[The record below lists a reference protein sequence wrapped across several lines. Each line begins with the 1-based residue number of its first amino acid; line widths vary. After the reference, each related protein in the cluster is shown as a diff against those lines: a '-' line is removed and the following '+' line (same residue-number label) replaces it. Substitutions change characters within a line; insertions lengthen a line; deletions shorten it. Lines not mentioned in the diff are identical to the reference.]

1 MMWKWRTQRTW
12 GTTALGIWLVAT
24 GLLPLLNVSIPQSG
38 PILSLLAAASGILIL
53 MQR

>member
-1 MMWKWRTQRTW
+1 MFWRWRSQRGW

-24 GLLPLLNVSIPQSG
+24 GLLPFLHVSIPQSG
-38 PILSLLAAASGILIL
+38 PILSLLAAAAGVLIL

>member
-1 MMWKWRTQRTW
+1 MKWRWRTQRAW

-24 GLLPLLNVSIPQSG
+24 GLLPLLHVSIPQGG

-53 MQR
+53 LQR